1 MRRPKDLEIMFRTEK
16 TGTKKA
22 IIFWCITIGY
32 MSLIF
37 YLSSRNFHLPEL
49 PDNSDKFI
57 HACIYF
63 PLAFLFYLSL
73 NRSGIKRYVFLAAV
87 ILAVF
92 YGVTDEFHQ
101 AFVPG
106 RDSSIGDAF
115 ADFAGALLGGAG
127 ASFFRT

>member
-1 MRRPKDLEIMFRTEK
+1 MYRAEK
-16 TGTKKA
+16 TYTKKA
-22 IIFWCITIGY
+22 IIFWFITIGY
-32 MSLIF
+32 MGIIF

-57 HACIYF
+57 HVCIYF

-87 ILAVF
+87 ILTVF

-101 AFVPG
+101 SFVPG

-115 ADFAGALLGGAG
+115 ADFVGALLGGIG

>member
-1 MRRPKDLEIMFRTEK
+1 MYRTEK
-16 TGTKKA
+16 ADKTKA
-22 IIFWCITIGY
+22 IILWCITIGY
-32 MSLIF
+32 MSIIY

-49 PDNSDKFI
+49 PDNSDKLI

-73 NRSGIKRYVFLAAV
+73 NRSGIKRHVFLAAV
-87 ILAVF
+87 ILTVI

-101 AFVPG
+101 SFVPG

-115 ADFAGALLGGAG
+115 ADFTGALLGGVG